1 MKVGCTLPQS
11 GSVAS
16 PENLIRVATHAETLG
31 YDSVWVFERLLWATN
46 PRDPYPP
53 SPDGSWP
60 ANFQNVFDPIETLTF
75 VAAHTRNVRLG
86 TSVIVLPYH
95 QPVQLARRLA
105 TLDVLSGGRLEVCG
119 GVGWSHDEFEAMGVP
134 FARRG
139 ERTDEILEAMI
150 AIWTRNPVSF
160 DGQFYKIPESKIGPK
175 PIQQP
180 HPPVHLAGFGKYT
193 FDRAAKFGNGWNP
206 AGVMDFDSFDISV
219 KQLQATANAAG
230 RGNLEVVLLVY
241 PVVTETPLGH
251 ARRPMVGSLDE
262 LRHDVNRLR
271 EIGVTHLIFSPP
283 EMGSAA
289 TSSIEPALSKLE
301 DFLELTR

>member
-11 GSVAS
+11 GALAS
-16 PENLIRVATHAETLG
+16 PENLIRAATHAETLG

-105 TLDVLSGGRLEVCG
+105 TLDVLSGGRLEICG

-180 HPPVHLAGFGKYT
+180 YPPIHLAGFGQYT

-206 AGVMDFDSFDISV
+206 AGVMDFDSFDASV

-301 DFLELTR
+301 NFLELTR

>member
-1 MKVGCTLPQS
+1 MKIGCTLPQS

-16 PENLIRVATHAETLG
+16 PENLIRVATRAEELG
-31 YDSVWVFERLLWATN
+31 YDSVWVFERLLSATY
-46 PRDPYPP
+46 PCDPYPP

-60 ANFQNVFDPIETLTF
+60 LNFQNVFDPIETLTF

-95 QPVQLARRLA
+95 QPIHLARRLA
-105 TLDVLSGGRLEVCG
+105 TLDVLSGGRLEICG
-119 GVGWSHDEFEAMGVP
+119 GVGWSRDEFEASGVP
-134 FARRG
+134 FTRRG

-175 PIQQP
+175 PIQRP
-180 HPPVHLAGFGKYT
+180 HPPIHLAGFGQYT
-193 FDRAAKFGNGWNP
+193 FNRAAKFGNGWNP
-206 AGVMDFDSFDISV
+206 AGVMDFDSFDASV
-219 KQLQATANAAG
+219 KQLQATAHKAG
-230 RGNLEVVLLVY
+230 RHDLEVVLLTY
-241 PVVTETPLGH
+241 PLVSDTSLGH
-251 ARRPMVGSLDE
+251 TRRPLIGSLDE

-283 EMGSAA
+283 EMGSTS
-289 TSSIEPALSKLE
+289 TSSVEPALARIEELIK
-301 DFLELTR
+301 LTR